1 MESENGESQVQI
13 HLKTKQQHYAVPDVP
28 YSIEASVTTSELTTF
43 VNTLLEQSLSGD
55 HKTPIEFDFL
65 VFGLEYLR
73 GRLCD
78 HLREKSISFEDAI
91 EIEYLERF
99 PAPEPQDCLLHDD
112 WVSAVEANGKWILTG
127 CYDNTINLWT
137 NKGAHTLTIPGHTMP
152 IKAVTWVSLDGD
164 KGKFI
169 SCSQDQTAMLWDWSI
184 ENNSVECI
192 SVCKGHERGIDCVG
206 VSPNRKRF
214 ATGSWDTLLKI
225 WSTDSGETTA
235 STSKR
240 SKTEDGSVKTPQITL
255 QGHRECI
262 SAVQWMD
269 DETLIT
275 SSWDHTMKVWDLS
288 LEGIKTEISTNK
300 SIFDASYSHLCRL
313 IITAS
318 ADKNLRLYDPRIN
331 QSSCVV
337 RNTYLGHQQWIQTV
351 MWSTTE
357 EYLFVSG
364 SYDHQNKL
372 WDLRSPKAPLYDLI
386 GHGDKVLDIDWSN
399 PKYIVSG
406 GADNTVRV
414 YKSRKAVIKA
424 DHSDSN

>member
-1 MESENGESQVQI
+1 MESENGEGQLQI
-13 HLKTKQQHYAVPDVP
+13 YLKTKQQHYAVPDVP
-28 YSIEASVTTSELTTF
+28 YSVEAGVTTTELTTF

-65 VFGLEYLR
+65 VFDEYLR
-73 GRLCD
+73 ERLCD

-112 WVSAVEANGKWILTG
+112 WVSAVQANGKWILTG

-137 NKGAHTLTIPGHTMP
+137 NKGEHVLTIPGHTMP
-152 IKAVTWVSLDGD
+152 VKAVTWVSLDND

-184 ENNSVECI
+184 ETNSVECI
-192 SVCKGHERGIDCVG
+192 SICKGHERGIDCVG
-206 VSPNRKRF
+206 VSPDHKRF
-214 ATGSWDTLLKI
+214 ATGSWDTMLKI
-225 WSTDSGETTA
+225 WSTDSSETIA

-240 SKTEDGSVKTPQITL
+240 SKAEDNSIKTPQITL

-269 DETLIT
+269 GETLLT
-275 SSWDHTMKVWDLS
+275 SSWDHTMKIWDLS

-300 SIFDASYSHLCRL
+300 SIFDASYSRLCRL
-313 IITAS
+313 IIAAS

-331 QSSCVV
+331 QSSVV

-351 MWSTTE
+351 TWSTTE
-357 EYLFVSG
+357 EHLFVSG

-372 WDLRSPKAPLYDLI
+372 WDFRSPKAPLYDLI

-406 GADNTVRV
+406 GADNSVRV
-414 YKSRKAVIKA
+414 YKSRKALIKA
-424 DHSDSN
+424 DYSGSN